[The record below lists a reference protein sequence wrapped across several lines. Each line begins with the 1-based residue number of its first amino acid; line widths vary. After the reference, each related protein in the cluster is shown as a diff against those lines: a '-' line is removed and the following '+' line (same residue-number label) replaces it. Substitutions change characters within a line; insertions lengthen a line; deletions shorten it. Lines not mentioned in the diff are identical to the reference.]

1 MTATD
6 TLTAPYHNAPGFKTG
21 GPSAAAAF
29 AVKEDAKT
37 LRGKCLEL
45 LKMRGD
51 LTADEAATMLDK
63 SVLAIRPRFTEM
75 LKMGLIFDSG
85 LRRKNSSGIRA
96 TVWTIDKQ
104 AKLFN

>member
-1 MTATD
+1 MEMTYPET
-6 TLTAPYHNAPGFKTG
+6 PGFKAV
-21 GPSAAAAF
+21 GPSSAAAF
-29 AVKEDAKT
+29 AVNEDAKT

-51 LTADEAATMLDK
+51 LTADEAAAMLDK

-75 LKMGLIFDSG
+75 LKMGWIFDSG

-96 TVWTIDKQ
+96 TVWTIDSK
-104 AKLFN
+104 AKLYN